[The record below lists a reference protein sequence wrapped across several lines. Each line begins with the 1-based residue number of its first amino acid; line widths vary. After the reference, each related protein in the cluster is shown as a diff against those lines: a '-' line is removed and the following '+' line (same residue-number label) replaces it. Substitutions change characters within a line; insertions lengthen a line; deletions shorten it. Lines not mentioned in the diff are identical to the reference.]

1 MLERL
6 QRIAFLLR
14 PLRWL
19 LLLIA
24 AGALVLAGVSLMDSD
39 WSQGDTTI
47 PALLVFSWAITLYSF
62 AGLFAFHPPLPESGA
77 PWRARMSFQIRRGA
91 LWCLALVMLAMS
103 LALVV
108 LTWQLMRTWF
118 VS

>member
-1 MLERL
+1 
-6 QRIAFLLR
+6 LR
-14 PLRWL
+14 AV

-24 AGALVLAGVSLMDSD
+24 MGALALAGVSLLDSD
-39 WSQGDTTI
+39 WSQDDPRTI

-62 AGLFAFHPPLPESGA
+62 AGLFAFPPSHPESGA
-77 PWRARMSFQIRRGA
+77 PLRSLLSLRIRRGA

-108 LTWQLMRTWF
+108 LTWQLLRTWY
-118 VS
+118 VG